1 MKPPAAA
8 EDDLASA
15 GSWLESNPTLVERWL
30 RERATPE
37 LRQRVHQAVLA
48 AGPIARRTSA
58 STDLFQ
64 LWLATS
70 PGKAEQNVRSRR
82 ELEAMEESELFME
95 LIRDVANEL
104 DIDVLCH
111 KILRNVSLLT
121 HADRGSLFLARGH
134 GDGRYLVAK
143 LFDVRYD
150 TELEEAIKQARSE
163 EIRIP
168 FGVGIAGTVAQNKSL
183 INIKDAYNVSSKHKS
198 HLSFIH
204 SVKLQF
210 HIIIL
215 YAWHVHSRTSIGVC
229 VQRYFLA
236 HLNAVS
242 SHSHKH

>member
-1 MKPPAAA
+1 MLHRIVHLVDVYGAQRLVVTCGVMKPPATA

-37 LRQRVHQAVLA
+37 LRQRVHQAVVA
-48 AGPIARRTSA
+48 AGPVARRTSV

-70 PGKAEQNVRSRR
+70 PGKADQNVRTRR

-134 GDGRYLVAK
+134 GERKYLVAK

-168 FGVGIAGTVAQNKSL
+168 FGIGIAGAVAQNKSL
-183 INIKDAYNVSSKHKS
+183 INIKDAYNVSNM
-198 HLSFIH
+198 
-204 SVKLQF
+204 
-210 HIIIL
+210 
-215 YAWHVHSRTSIGVC
+215 R
-229 VQRYFLA
+229 
-236 HLNAVS
+236 N
-242 SHSHKH
+242 